1 MPRLRARSDP
11 CLSSPLDVPQVIAD
25 CLRPKHFF
33 EASTIR
39 LEWEHVE
46 RENAPWEIFQGRL
59 LDSAHTRSV
68 QSFEAWHIYRV
79 GLEGRSGE
87 PLLSVR
93 WDADRGLVHVTRAIY
108 CHVQEGYHAGDN
120 VYLSRETEKW
130 VRELVGTI
138 RLADVADR
146 EELRDELAGTLFRA
160 VVGTSRLPLTSV
172 EAPLPDFTLGN
183 LGYFFRSPRSEAP
196 PRHAPMRSFHDL
208 LEGAWQAEL
217 SRLEHIKLLE
227 LIVRATP
234 AEHLA
239 AAAAHWVDRFQCVQ
253 MGETITSLLRG
264 LFEEVSLSPYTDFVS
279 KTIAFL
285 GILERQ
291 KAWSVED
298 HVDFLSYILRHVC
311 RHLTAYDLVT
321 FHHCG
326 ANYPDI
332 LLLDAV
338 LKEYLEV
345 LERRPELFKAAS
357 DTTGAE
363 EKRRRALRQ
372 AWLLRRHYED
382 HLVPDAPTSLGEN
395 ARILPPPYARVPDEQ
410 ITDPSKRTRRLFV
423 DDRIAARLSPTALE
437 VLRKSIEDLSHP
449 REIQE
454 LGMATFLDRPLGV
467 FKGPSEPDQTLLLS
481 YKAFSMSI
489 AEKRLSELTKQH
501 DLIGPA
507 YGMALEQRL
516 RDLKV
521 EGIGVDL
528 PVQRPRPGGVSLTDT
543 FKVADDFL
551 IVRTTARSVR
561 DFLGL
566 FDFSPLAERFGL
578 DYLGQARCV
587 LIVRAAAEGGLR
599 IFDDQYRC
607 RLELQLDP
615 VGGYRNRG
623 GTECPAGG
631 LRVMRV
637 WEAAEGG
644 LREHQL
650 EKVFIRPV

>member
-1 MPRLRARSDP
+1 
-11 CLSSPLDVPQVIAD
+11 
-25 CLRPKHFF
+25 
-33 EASTIR
+33 
-39 LEWEHVE
+39 VE

-79 GLEGRSGE
+79 GPEGRSGE
-87 PLLSVR
+87 PLLSVQ
-93 WDADRGLVHVTRAIY
+93 WDADSGLVHVTRAIY

-138 RLADVADR
+138 RLADVAYR

-160 VVGTSRLPLTSV
+160 VVGTSRLPLTSL

-183 LGYFFRSPRSEAP
+183 LGYFYRSSRSEAP

-217 SRLEHIKLLE
+217 SRLEYIKLLE

-239 AAAAHWVDRFQCVQ
+239 AAAAHWVDRFQCTQ

-279 KTIAFL
+279 KTIALL

-298 HVDFLSYILRHVC
+298 HVDFLSYVLRHVC

-321 FHHCG
+321 FHHRG

-357 DTTGAE
+357 DTAEAE
-363 EKRRRALRQ
+363 EKRRRLRRRALRH

-382 HLVPDAPTSLGEN
+382 HLVPDAPTSPGEN

-410 ITDPSKRTRRLFV
+410 ITDPSKRTQRLFV
-423 DDRIAARLSPTALE
+423 DDRIAARLSSTAWE
-437 VLRKSIEDLSHP
+437 IVRESILDLSHP

-454 LGMATFLDRPLGV
+454 LGMATFLDRPLGL

-481 YKAFSMSI
+481 YEAFSKSI
-489 AEKRLSELTKQH
+489 AEKRLSKLTKQH
-501 DLIGPA
+501 GLIDPA
-507 YGMALEQRL
+507 YGMALEQQL

-561 DFLGL
+561 DFLAL

-578 DYLGQARCV
+578 DYLGQARRV
-587 LIVRAAAEGGLR
+587 LIVRATAASRLR
-599 IFDDQYRC
+599 VFDDQCRC
-607 RLELQLDP
+607 RLELQIDP
-615 VGGYRNRG
+615 DGGYENRG
-623 GTECPAGG
+623 GTERPAGG
-631 LRVMRV
+631 LRVMRI
-637 WEAAEGG
+637 WEAAEDG

-650 EKVFIRPV
+650 ENVFIRPV